1 MKRNTSHEIVDIVDI
16 RPDPNQPRKYFKKA
30 ALESLARSLVLVG
43 QLQPISVRR
52 LARGEKHRFEIIDG
66 ERRWR
71 ASKIANRT
79 TITVSIE
86 EAELDERQRHLLSTV
101 SNFHREGHTH
111 PEISDALQYQR
122 ARGATPAELA
132 ENLARS
138 ESWVYQYLSLQALA
152 PEIREKFHPETPK
165 TDQLRFGEAVVLASL
180 THEQQRDLWQECRSL
195 DRESRI
201 VVMRQ
206 RAAAYQGRERLG
218 RPIKRSEHRARL
230 DRAIGRLCS
239 HVDVLLELKEREFE
253 QMLHAAE
260 PAQLNRLTDQLTKL
274 RADIGIMASAIENAA
289 GRMKA
294 AA

>member
-122 ARGATPAELA
+122 ARGATVADLA

-138 ESWVYQYLSLQALA
+138 DEWVRQYLSIQRLA
-152 PEIREKFHPETPK
+152 PELREKFNSELPK
-165 TDQLRFGEAVVLASL
+165 EKQLRFGEAVVLACL
-180 THEQQRDLWQECRSL
+180 THEQQLELWNECRKL
-195 DRESRI
+195 DRVSRI
-201 VVMRQ
+201 SFMRR
-206 RAAAYQGRERLG
+206 RAAAYQGKERIG
-218 RPIKRSEHRARL
+218 RAPHKGEHRENL
-230 DRAIGRLCS
+230 DRAVGSLCRK
-239 HVDVLLELKEREFE
+239 VDELLDLKERDFE
-253 QMLHAAE
+253 MMLLAAE
-260 PAQLNRLTDQLTKL
+260 PVQLNRLTDQLTKL
-274 RADIGIMASAIENAA
+274 RADIGIMATAIERAA